1 MQRGVIASPAIIS
14 IHGNGF
20 TMERSISAEEVRYYA
35 LYWDKIVIP
44 GSNLVYVAIP
54 EEDVLIETGVI
65 DRPRVGFSG
74 LWGGADIGHSFALA
88 QCAVAKNLIEEDK
101 NTDWVLHQLGRELS
115 LPSEFIEKRNTLRL
129 DLMNLLPVPSADVAI
144 ADILEFKQRR
154 ADELNSLHSTLEFAY
169 LEALKSP
176 DPDLATK
183 LAVRELDEAICNLQ
197 TVASEKWQRTSKFDF
212 SLELNLDGS
221 RLSTGVAAGAAFDFF
236 TNGFGIPI
244 GPIVGGVASI
254 LKLKASHSSVFI
266 PAVKQEKLA
275 YLSRAQTERLL

>member
-1 MQRGVIASPAIIS
+1 MQRGVVASPAIIS
-14 IHGNGF
+14 IHGDGF

-54 EEDVLIETGVI
+54 EEDVLIKTGVI

-88 QCAVAKNLIEEDK
+88 QSVVAKKLIEEDK
-101 NTDWVLHQLGRELS
+101 STDWVVHQIGRELG
-115 LPSEFIEKRNTLRL
+115 LPPEFIEKRNTLRL
-129 DLMNLLPVPSADVAI
+129 DLINLLPVPSADVAI
-144 ADILEFKQRR
+144 ADVLQFKQRR
-154 ADELNSLHSTLEFAY
+154 ADELNNLHSTIESAY

-183 LAVRELDEAICNLQ
+183 LAVRELDIAIRNLQ
-197 TVASEKWQRTSKFDF
+197 TVTSEKWQRTSKFDF

-221 RLSTGVAAGAAFDFF
+221 RLSQGVAAGAAFDFF

-244 GPIVGGVASI
+244 GPIVGGIASI
-254 LKLKASHSSVFI
+254 LKLKASHSSAFI
-266 PAVKQEKLA
+266 PAGKQEKLA
-275 YLSRAQTERLL
+275 YLSHARTEHLL